1 VSGASSFFEV
11 LTLELRRRFVYRTD
25 FWIRSILS
33 VAVQGV
39 ISYAVWASVFS
50 VTGASSIGGY
60 TLSELVVYYLFAGL
74 VVLLVR
80 PDFGFVARDIYDGS
94 LTKFFVLPTSFFL
107 YKLGQQSSQVLLVLL
122 QLALVAV
129 FVSLNP
135 GGVLN
140 GAELR
145 WDTFALGV
153 VACLGAAYLYYVLA
167 FLFELPAFWMEEVWS
182 LPVSLMFAAN
192 FLGGLL
198 LPIAVFPRW
207 AQDLIS
213 LTPFPYLISVPVR
226 AFLGEL
232 SPFEVARGLGVIAI
246 WCGFVHLAIG
256 AVWRRGVSR
265 YTGVGQ

>member
-1 VSGASSFFEV
+1 MSAASSFFEV
-11 LTLELRRRFVYRTD
+11 LTLELRRRFAYRTD

-33 VAVQGV
+33 VGVQGV
-39 ISYAVWASVFS
+39 MGYTVWAAVFHATGVTSV
-50 VTGASSIGGY
+50 GGY
-60 TLSELVVYYLFAGL
+60 TLSELVVYYLFAAL

-107 YKLGQQSSQVLLVLL
+107 YKLGQHGSQVLLVMV
-122 QLALVAV
+122 QIALVAIV
-129 FVSLNP
+129 VGLNP
-135 GGVLN
+135 AAVLS
-140 GAELR
+140 GASLSLESFL
-145 WDTFALGV
+145 LGF

-198 LPIAVFPRW
+198 LPISVFPEW
-207 AQDLIS
+207 AQGILI
-213 LTPFPYLISVPVR
+213 LTPFPYLISFPVR

-232 SPFEVARGLGVIAI
+232 GWIELLRGFGVIAV
-246 WCGFVHLAIG
+246 WCALVHLAI
-256 AVWRRGVSR
+256 ASVWRRGVAR